1 MDKDDAQSAI
11 KDVRGIGEEVD
22 TEEHPDVGDNH
33 MGEEENSQS
42 QYVTIPP
49 PKIDKLSEQERIELQ
64 EREEDETMDKNIDDI
79 GRECDLS
86 PRQIN
91 HLKGKSKKG
100 AKIWIF
106 WEEDWEEHDVVDYV
120 QQVTIR
126 FKKRG
131 SNDYFRNTVVY
142 ARCSALERLELWEQ
156 LEEIAENSTIPWLVG
171 GNFNTIIDEAEKL
184 GGLPV
189 TQTEIVDFVQC
200 TNACALNGIKF
211 KGSSYT
217 WWNGRIEE
225 ESIFK
230 SIDRARV
237 RSCPLHVIGNSLQ
250 ETVTKPFKF
259 LNFWTKYSEFKKVV
273 EDSWNGEEINGNPFT
288 VIHSK
293 MKRIKS
299 VLTQWSRRTFG
310 DIFQRIATLEDT
322 IKVMEIQMEITPTAE
337 NRALL
342 HKA

>member
-1 MDKDDAQSAI
+1 MDLL
-11 KDVRGIGEEVD
+11 G
-22 TEEHPDVGDNH
+22 
-33 MGEEENSQS
+33 
-42 QYVTIPP
+42 
-49 PKIDKLSEQERIELQ
+49 
-64 EREEDETMDKNIDDI
+64 
-79 GRECDLS
+79 GRLGRTGCSRLCTT
-86 PRQIN
+86 
-91 HLKGKSKKG
+91 
-100 AKIWIF
+100 
-106 WEEDWEEHDVVDYV
+106 
-120 QQVTIR
+120 VTIR
-126 FKKRG
+126 LKKKG
-131 SNDYFRNTVVY
+131 SNDYFRNTAVY

-156 LEEIAENSTIPWLVG
+156 LEEIAENFTIPWLVG
-171 GNFNTIIDEAEKL
+171 GNFNTIMDEAEKL
-184 GGLPV
+184 GGLLV

-200 TNACALNGIKF
+200 TNACALNEIKF

-230 SIDRARV
+230 SIDR
-237 RSCPLHVIGNSLQ
+237 
-250 ETVTKPFKF
+250 
-259 LNFWTKYSEFKKVV
+259 VV
-273 EDSWNGEEINGNPFT
+273 KDSWNGEEINGNPFT

-310 DIFQRIATLEDT
+310 HIFQRIATLEDT

>member
-1 MDKDDAQSAI
+1 MDLL
-11 KDVRGIGEEVD
+11 G
-22 TEEHPDVGDNH
+22 
-33 MGEEENSQS
+33 
-42 QYVTIPP
+42 
-49 PKIDKLSEQERIELQ
+49 
-64 EREEDETMDKNIDDI
+64 
-79 GRECDLS
+79 GRLGRTGCSRLCTT
-86 PRQIN
+86 
-91 HLKGKSKKG
+91 
-100 AKIWIF
+100 
-106 WEEDWEEHDVVDYV
+106 
-120 QQVTIR
+120 VTIR
-126 FKKRG
+126 LKKKG
-131 SNDYFRNTVVY
+131 SNDYFRNTAVY

-156 LEEIAENSTIPWLVG
+156 LEEIAENFTIPWLVG
-171 GNFNTIIDEAEKL
+171 GNFNTIMDEAEKL
-184 GGLPV
+184 GGLLV

-200 TNACALNGIKF
+200 TNACALNEIKF

-230 SIDRARV
+230 SIDRV
-237 RSCPLHVIGNSLQ
+237 FGNNELMRL
-250 ETVTKPFKF
+250 KP
-259 LNFWTKYSEFKKVV
+259 NSEYNEFKKVV
-273 EDSWNGEEINGNPFT
+273 KDSWNGEEINGNPFT

-310 DIFQRIATLEDT
+310 HIFQRIATLEDT